1 MGDRL
6 RLIPLITLATVVT
19 LCVLLPRG
27 TSAAD
32 EWLPVNPADLALKD
46 NPASPGSHAMILYRE
61 VHTDSAKSYVS
72 EYIRIKIF
80 TEEGKDYGDVE
91 IPFVKG
97 VSDVKNVR
105 ARTIRPDG
113 SIVNFEGKPFEK
125 TVVKAGGLKVLEKAF
140 SLPDVQPGCIIE
152 YKYLLQDDTDFFI
165 APHWEV
171 QQGLFTR
178 EAKFSITPATGP
190 GSPALYWV
198 PYNLEK
204 GLKLQKEKDGSYAL
218 DLHDIAGV
226 QVEDYSLPDSVLY
239 GGVDFFFQVGQTK
252 SPQQFWKDITRAL
265 NDDIDRYVNKKSALE
280 QFLAQTISPNDS
292 PEVKLRKIYARV
304 QKIRNVSYEDKTL
317 QEAKREKL
325 KDNNNVEDVLKHQYG
340 TDGQINWLFLGLARA
355 AGFEANEVYVVP
367 RSRGIFLPN
376 LESAQ
381 QLSADVVRVKVGN
394 EDVYLDPAAK
404 YYPYGIIPWYET
416 SAGGLEI
423 NKQDLEMITTPSPKS
438 ESATEERHL
447 TLQLT
452 ADGSATGTLVVNYT
466 GMWASAVRDDERD
479 DDDTGKRKDMTDQ
492 IKGWLPADAKFEIT
506 KTSSWDSTNE
516 PLQIEGT
523 LTLPSFGTTAGNKI
537 LVPATPFAAPEPRSF
552 HSATRTNKI
561 YFRYP
566 YQEHDDITLKLP
578 AGYEVES
585 LPSPQQIAG
594 AIQYSVSMA
603 KQPKELEIKRMFNE
617 SGMLFDVKDYGAIR
631 QIFDTV
637 KSGDDKQAIL
647 EPATTAKK
655 Q

>member
-218 DLHDIAGV
+218 DLHDKIG
-226 QVEDYSLPDSVLY
+226 
-239 GGVDFFFQVGQTK
+239 
-252 SPQQFWKDITRAL
+252 RA
-265 NDDIDRYVNKKSALE
+265 
-280 QFLAQTISPNDS
+280 
-292 PEVKLRKIYARV
+292 
-304 QKIRNVSYEDKTL
+304 
-317 QEAKREKL
+317 
-325 KDNNNVEDVLKHQYG
+325 
-340 TDGQINWLFLGLARA
+340 
-355 AGFEANEVYVVP
+355 
-367 RSRGIFLPN
+367 
-376 LESAQ
+376 
-381 QLSADVVRVKVGN
+381 
-394 EDVYLDPAAK
+394 
-404 YYPYGIIPWYET
+404 
-416 SAGGLEI
+416 
-423 NKQDLEMITTPSPKS
+423 
-438 ESATEERHL
+438 
-447 TLQLT
+447 
-452 ADGSATGTLVVNYT
+452 
-466 GMWASAVRDDERD
+466 
-479 DDDTGKRKDMTDQ
+479 
-492 IKGWLPADAKFEIT
+492 
-506 KTSSWDSTNE
+506 
-516 PLQIEGT
+516 
-523 LTLPSFGTTAGNKI
+523 
-537 LVPATPFAAPEPRSF
+537 
-552 HSATRTNKI
+552 
-561 YFRYP
+561 
-566 YQEHDDITLKLP
+566 
-578 AGYEVES
+578 
-585 LPSPQQIAG
+585 
-594 AIQYSVSMA
+594 
-603 KQPKELEIKRMFNE
+603 
-617 SGMLFDVKDYGAIR
+617 
-631 QIFDTV
+631 
-637 KSGDDKQAIL
+637 
-647 EPATTAKK
+647 
-655 Q
+655 